1 MNQESKEKNLL
12 RRLALGDS
20 FRRNAKRLRG
30 KTAIVFP
37 NPGGGIV
44 QYTWDET
51 NRAMNRIACGLLS
64 LGIEKGD
71 KVAIYSLNCPQFL
84 FLIYGLAKI
93 GAVITPVNV
102 TFKDD
107 DIKFVIKD
115 SGAKMLFIE
124 DTFIDRMTPVLTG
137 LTGIRFGFIGVTG
150 GKKKPDGWVDIA
162 ELLDR
167 HSEEEPE
174 VEITGDDIATIT
186 YTSGTE
192 ALPKGVMLTHG
203 NYYAAASSVQAG
215 QYLDVRQDD
224 IGLQALPLFYT
235 GGIAVATFSLM
246 LGTTVILV
254 YMPDAAIIAG
264 MIRAHGVTYTVL
276 PPTLYNRMLQVPGI
290 ENEAKSLRK
299 CVSFGST
306 IPEQMI
312 VNWCEIAPQIEWV
325 SLYASSELTALGIS
339 GCFRRIEDIPDRDMN
354 WVGKPAPA
362 LELRIVDADG
372 NDVSTGEAG
381 ELIFRGPAV
390 MKGYFG
396 NEEKNHAI
404 FTGGWYHSGDV
415 ARMNQNG
422 DVFFMDRIKD
432 MVKSGGENISS
443 ASIEFLISTHPKVA
457 ECAAFGVPHPDWMEA
472 LTVAIIPKPGE
483 TLDENEILQFCRGKL
498 PRYKV
503 PKYILI
509 VDEFPRNP
517 TGKILKK
524 ELRKKYNDI
533 ATKGV

>member
-1 MNQESKEKNLL
+1 
-12 RRLALGDS
+12 
-20 FRRNAKRLRG
+20 
-30 KTAIVFP
+30 
-37 NPGGGIV
+37 
-44 QYTWDET
+44 
-51 NRAMNRIACGLLS
+51 
-64 LGIEKGD
+64 
-71 KVAIYSLNCPQFL
+71 
-84 FLIYGLAKI
+84 
-93 GAVITPVNV
+93 
-102 TFKDD
+102 
-107 DIKFVIKD
+107 
-115 SGAKMLFIE
+115 
-124 DTFIDRMTPVLTG
+124 
-137 LTGIRFGFIGVTG
+137 
-150 GKKKPDGWVDIA
+150 
-162 ELLDR
+162 
-167 HSEEEPE
+167 
-174 VEITGDDIATIT
+174 
-186 YTSGTE
+186 
-192 ALPKGVMLTHG
+192 
-203 NYYAAASSVQAG
+203 
-215 QYLDVRQDD
+215 
-224 IGLQALPLFYT
+224 
-235 GGIAVATFSLM
+235 
-246 LGTTVILV
+246 
-254 YMPDAAIIAG
+254 
-264 MIRAHGVTYTVL
+264 
-276 PPTLYNRMLQVPGI
+276 MLQVPGI

-306 IPEQMI
+306 IPEKMI

-396 NEEKNHAI
+396 NEEKNHAT

-472 LTVAIIPKPGE
+472 LTVAIIPQPGE
-483 TLDENEILQFCRGKL
+483 MLDENEILQFCREKL

-533 ATKGV
+533 ATKRV